1 MRQTF
6 RKTTDEFSTRD
17 LYLAAVLK
25 QAGIPIHRV
34 EDSNG
39 RGVFVFRACKEIEAL
54 TRDYFNGALR
64 VDPQGLFAVW
74 KSLKSAA
81 YSAIRDVR

>member
-1 MRQTF
+1 MRQTL
-6 RKTTDEFSTRD
+6 RQTADEFSTRD
-17 LYLAAVLK
+17 LYLATVLK
-25 QAGIPIHRV
+25 QAGIPILRV

-39 RGVFVFRACKEIEAL
+39 RGIFVFQASKEIETI

-64 VDPQGLFAVW
+64 VDPQGLFATW

-81 YSAIRDVR
+81 FSAIRDVR